1 MLTPHLRPRQ
11 AFVSYLRSVYL
22 QKDKSVFKLDE
33 LPVEKFSESLG
44 LPGMPKIKF
53 LSKEMAKRKKNSS
66 RAVAAV
72 AARPK
77 AEDSEQDDESDEGS
91 ESSGEDS
98 EDEHDEPAAEKA
110 SEKVLSNPTP
120 SDILTDTSF
129 TARSRAY

>member
-1 MLTPHLRPRQ
+1 M
-11 AFVSYLRSVYL
+11 
-22 QKDKSVFKLDE
+22 FKLDE

-53 LSKEMAKRKKNSS
+53 LSKEMAKRKKNAS

-72 AARPK
+72 AARHK

-98 EDEHDEPAAEKA
+98 EDEDDEPTAKP
-110 SEKVLSNPTP
+110 SEKVLSNSTL
-120 SDILTDTSF
+120 SDILIDASF